1 MAELQKDL
9 VLSPNEYSYVL
20 DETKG
25 NVACNVGPH
34 KMSLSQ
40 SDTLVCFDTKT
51 KKFIPCNRYEDA
63 IQLVTTAPEGWYIAL
78 KNPAPGNKHPQPGTS
93 NSIPENMEIGKKI
106 NIPGPI
112 SFALYPGQMA
122 QVIQGHT
129 LRSNQYLVAK
139 VYDADSLNTT
149 KEDRDASENEPYFV
163 NGQVLIIKGTEIS
176 FYIPPTGIEVK
187 AINNDPSKGYVRD
200 AVTLERLEYCILK
213 DEDGNKRYVH
223 GPTVVFPE
231 PTESFIK
238 DGGGYIKRNAIELS
252 DISGVYV
259 KVVADYKDDNGKEHK
274 TGEELFITGK
284 DQMIYYPRPEHTF
297 ITYNGKVMH
306 HAIAIPKGEG
316 RYIMNRMTGEIKTVR
331 GPAMYL
337 PDPRIEVAIK
347 RTLSRSQ
354 CELWYPGNVEVL
366 EANGHPINLVCND
379 EFEGVKTAFNNFSN
393 VIGTFADPTMTITA
407 STNYNGTPTKT
418 ETNKINRT
426 NTFTPPRTI
435 SLDSSKY
442 EGAVAVDIWTGYAV
456 NVISKDGTREVIV
469 GPQTILL
476 DYDQTLEALEL
487 STGKPKTTDRL
498 EKVVFLRCE
507 NNRVSDVINVETSDF
522 VQAQIKVSYLVDFD
536 KNMKDRWFSVDNY
549 VKHMCDWCRSAIK
562 RAAKE
567 FSIRELHDNYHDIVV
582 EAITTDENT
591 EYLHKFM
598 ENGMQISDVEVLSI
612 NIESNIQALMDRH
625 QEEVV
630 SRSLELAAAQASA
643 ETEREIIA
651 LNREKVELAEQYAQ
665 YKAQLEADTKAKQ
678 FELIIAA
685 QKARDEED
693 KRKYQIEQDI
703 QVIKD
708 AIFEAERARKEKD
721 NDLELAHKK
730 QMLEL
735 EATRE
740 AAAAEAMKTVLTA
753 LGPDL
758 AAALKTSGNQAVVE
772 SIAGAIAPYAIAEG
786 KPVSRAVSEL
796 LRGTTLESVFEDF
809 AKKND

>member
-40 SDTLVCFDTKT
+40 SDTLVYFDTKT

-187 AINNDPSKGYVRD
+187 AINNDP
-200 AVTLERLEYCILK
+200 
-213 DEDGNKRYVH
+213 
-223 GPTVVFPE
+223 
-231 PTESFIK
+231 
-238 DGGGYIKRNAIELS
+238 
-252 DISGVYV
+252 
-259 KVVADYKDDNGKEHK
+259 
-274 TGEELFITGK
+274 
-284 DQMIYYPRPEHTF
+284 
-297 ITYNGKVMH
+297 
-306 HAIAIPKGEG
+306 
-316 RYIMNRMTGEIKTVR
+316 
-331 GPAMYL
+331 
-337 PDPRIEVAIK
+337 
-347 RTLSRSQ
+347 
-354 CELWYPGNVEVL
+354 
-366 EANGHPINLVCND
+366 
-379 EFEGVKTAFNNFSN
+379 
-393 VIGTFADPTMTITA
+393 
-407 STNYNGTPTKT
+407 
-418 ETNKINRT
+418 
-426 NTFTPPRTI
+426 
-435 SLDSSKY
+435 
-442 EGAVAVDIWTGYAV
+442 
-456 NVISKDGTREVIV
+456 
-469 GPQTILL
+469 
-476 DYDQTLEALEL
+476 
-487 STGKPKTTDRL
+487 
-498 EKVVFLRCE
+498 
-507 NNRVSDVINVETSDF
+507 
-522 VQAQIKVSYLVDFD
+522 
-536 KNMKDRWFSVDNY
+536 WFSVDNY

-740 AAAAEAMKTVLTA
+740 AAAAESMKTVLAA

-809 AKKND
+809 AKKNN

>member
-1 MAELQKDL
+1 
-9 VLSPNEYSYVL
+9 
-20 DETKG
+20 
-25 NVACNVGPH
+25 
-34 KMSLSQ
+34 MSLSQ

-231 PTESFIK
+231 P
-238 DGGGYIKRNAIELS
+238 
-252 DISGVYV
+252 
-259 KVVADYKDDNGKEHK
+259 
-274 TGEELFITGK
+274 
-284 DQMIYYPRPEHTF
+284 
-297 ITYNGKVMH
+297 
-306 HAIAIPKGEG
+306 
-316 RYIMNRMTGEIKTVR
+316 
-331 GPAMYL
+331 
-337 PDPRIEVAIK
+337 
-347 RTLSRSQ
+347 
-354 CELWYPGNVEVL
+354 
-366 EANGHPINLVCND
+366 
-379 EFEGVKTAFNNFSN
+379 
-393 VIGTFADPTMTITA
+393 
-407 STNYNGTPTKT
+407 
-418 ETNKINRT
+418 
-426 NTFTPPRTI
+426 
-435 SLDSSKY
+435 
-442 EGAVAVDIWTGYAV
+442 
-456 NVISKDGTREVIV
+456 
-469 GPQTILL
+469 
-476 DYDQTLEALEL
+476 
-487 STGKPKTTDRL
+487 
-498 EKVVFLRCE
+498 
-507 NNRVSDVINVETSDF
+507 
-522 VQAQIKVSYLVDFD
+522 
-536 KNMKDRWFSVDNY
+536 
-549 VKHMCDWCRSAIK
+549 
-562 RAAKE
+562 
-567 FSIRELHDNYHDIVV
+567 
-582 EAITTDENT
+582 TDENT

-786 KPVSRAVSEL
+786 KLVSRAVSEL

>member
-1 MAELQKDL
+1 MAENQKDL
-9 VLSPNEYSYVL
+9 VLSPNEYAYVL

-40 SDTLVCFDTKT
+40 SDNLVKFDTRT
-51 KKFIPCNRYEDA
+51 KKFIPCERYRDA
-63 IQLVTTAPEGWYIAL
+63 IQLFVTAPEGWYIAL
-78 KNPAPGNKHPQPGTS
+78 KNPAPANKHPQPGTS

-106 NIPGPI
+106 NIPGPA

-122 QVIQGHT
+122 QVIQGHN

-139 VYDADSLNTT
+139 VYDADSLNAT
-149 KEDRDASENEPYFV
+149 KEDRAADSKEPYFV
-163 NGQVLIIKGTEIS
+163 NGQTLIIKGTEIS

-187 AINNDPSKGYVRD
+187 AIDNDPNKGYVRD

-223 GPTVVFPE
+223 GPEVVFPE
-231 PTESFIK
+231 PTEAFLRDSK
-238 DGGGYIKRNAIELS
+238 TKEIKRRAIELS
-252 DISGVYV
+252 EISGVYV
-259 KVVADYKDDNGKEHK
+259 KVIADYKDEAGKEHK

-297 ITYNGKVMH
+297 ISYDGNLVY

-316 RYIMNRMTGEIKTVR
+316 RYIMNRMTGDIKTII

-337 PDPRIEVAIK
+337 PDPRNEVVVK
-347 RTLSRSQ
+347 RTLTRTQ
-354 CELWYPGNVEVL
+354 CELWYPGNNEVL
-366 EANGHPINLVCND
+366 MANGHDNFLVSCDTATKAFND
-379 EFEGVKTAFNNFSN
+379 LSNALYSTTVTTCALNSSVGTPVKTESN
-393 VIGTFADPTMTITA
+393 SG
-407 STNYNGTPTKT
+407 
-418 ETNKINRT
+418 INRR
-426 NTFTPPRTI
+426 NTYTKPRTI

-442 EGAVAVDIWTGYAV
+442 EGAVAIDVWTGYAV
-456 NVISKDGTREVIV
+456 NVISKDGSREVVI
-469 GPQTILL
+469 GPKTILL
-476 DYDQTLEALEL
+476 DYDQTLEMLEL
-487 STGKPKTTDRL
+487 STGKPKTTDKL
-498 EKVVFLRCE
+498 ERVAFLRCE
-507 NNRVSDVINVETSDF
+507 NNRVSDIINVETSDF
-522 VQAQIKVSYLVDFD
+522 VNAQIKVSYLVDFD
-536 KNMKDRWFSVDNY
+536 KSMKDRWFSVDNY

-567 FSIRELHDNYHDIVV
+567 FSIRELHDNYHDIVI
-582 EAITTDENT
+582 EAITTEENA

-612 NIESNIQALMDRH
+612 SIEANIQALMDEH

-643 ETEREIIA
+643 ETEREIVA

-685 QKARDEED
+685 QKAKDEED

>member
-40 SDTLVCFDTKT
+40 SDTLVYFDTKT

-149 KEDRDASENEPYFV
+149 KEDRDA
-163 NGQVLIIKGTEIS
+163 
-176 FYIPPTGIEVK
+176 
-187 AINNDPSKGYVRD
+187 
-200 AVTLERLEYCILK
+200 
-213 DEDGNKRYVH
+213 
-223 GPTVVFPE
+223 
-231 PTESFIK
+231 
-238 DGGGYIKRNAIELS
+238 
-252 DISGVYV
+252 
-259 KVVADYKDDNGKEHK
+259 
-274 TGEELFITGK
+274 
-284 DQMIYYPRPEHTF
+284 
-297 ITYNGKVMH
+297 
-306 HAIAIPKGEG
+306 
-316 RYIMNRMTGEIKTVR
+316 
-331 GPAMYL
+331 
-337 PDPRIEVAIK
+337 
-347 RTLSRSQ
+347 
-354 CELWYPGNVEVL
+354 
-366 EANGHPINLVCND
+366 
-379 EFEGVKTAFNNFSN
+379 
-393 VIGTFADPTMTITA
+393 
-407 STNYNGTPTKT
+407 
-418 ETNKINRT
+418 
-426 NTFTPPRTI
+426 
-435 SLDSSKY
+435 
-442 EGAVAVDIWTGYAV
+442 
-456 NVISKDGTREVIV
+456 
-469 GPQTILL
+469 
-476 DYDQTLEALEL
+476 
-487 STGKPKTTDRL
+487 
-498 EKVVFLRCE
+498 
-507 NNRVSDVINVETSDF
+507 
-522 VQAQIKVSYLVDFD
+522 
-536 KNMKDRWFSVDNY
+536 Y

-740 AAAAEAMKTVLTA
+740 AAAAEAMKTVLAA

-809 AKKND
+809 AKKNN

>member
-1 MAELQKDL
+1 
-9 VLSPNEYSYVL
+9 
-20 DETKG
+20 
-25 NVACNVGPH
+25 
-34 KMSLSQ
+34 
-40 SDTLVCFDTKT
+40 
-51 KKFIPCNRYEDA
+51 
-63 IQLVTTAPEGWYIAL
+63 
-78 KNPAPGNKHPQPGTS
+78 
-93 NSIPENMEIGKKI
+93 
-106 NIPGPI
+106 
-112 SFALYPGQMA
+112 MA
-122 QVIQGHT
+122 QVIQGHN

-187 AINNDPSKGYVRD
+187 AINNDPNKGYVRD

-238 DGGGYIKRNAIELS
+238 DGEGHIKRNAIELS

-274 TGEELFITGK
+274 AGEELFITGK

-297 ITYNGKVMH
+297 ITYNGRVMH

-366 EANGHPINLVCND
+366 EANGHPISLVETNGFDGVTASIND
-379 EFEGVKTAFNNFSN
+379 LSN
-393 VIGTFADPTMTITA
+393 VIDTFADPTMSISTTA
-407 STNYNGTPTKT
+407 KYVGTPTKT

-442 EGAVAVDIWTGYAV
+442 EGAVAVDVWTGYAV
-456 NVISKDGTREVIV
+456 NVISKDGTREVVV

-507 NNRVSDVINVETSDF
+507 NNRVSDIINVETSDF
-522 VQAQIKVSYLVDFD
+522 VHAQIKVSYHVDFN
-536 KNMKDRWFSVDNY
+536 KEMKDVWFSVDNY
-549 VKHMCDWCRSAIK
+549 IKHLCDWCRSAIK
-562 RAAKE
+562 KEAKD
-567 FSIRELHDNYHDIVV
+567 FTINELHEGYHDIVLN
-582 EAITTDENT
+582 AITDSGVT
-591 EYLHKFM
+591 EYLHGFA
-598 ENGMQISDVEVLSI
+598 ENGMRITDVEVLSI
-612 NIESNIQALMDRH
+612 EIEGSIQALIDKH
-625 QEEVV
+625 QGEIV
-630 SRSLELAAAQASA
+630 SRSLALAAAKNSA
-643 ETEREIIA
+643 ETEREIVA
-651 LNREKVELAEQYAQ
+651 LNKEKVQLAEDYAQ
-665 YKAQLEADTKAKQ
+665 SKAMLEAETRATE
-678 FELIIAA
+678 FELTVAA
-685 QKARDEED
+685 QRDKDAEN
-693 KRKYQIEQDI
+693 KRKYEIEKEI
-703 QVIKD
+703 QSLKD
-708 AIFEAERARKEKD
+708 AIFEAEQLRLQKEREAELEHHRK
-721 NDLELAHKK
+721 
-730 QMLEL
+730 MLEI
-735 EATRE
+735 ESTRE
-740 AAAAEAMKTVLTA
+740 AAAAASMKTILEA

-758 AAALKTSGNQAVVE
+758 AAALTTKSNQAVVE
-772 SIAGAIAPYAIAEG
+772 KIAEAIAPYSVAG
-786 KPVSRAVSEL
+786 GQPVSRAVSEL
-796 LRGTTLESVFEDF
+796 LRGTTLESIIDTL
-809 AKKND
+809 KKE

>member
-1 MAELQKDL
+1 MAENQKDL
-9 VLSPNEYSYVL
+9 VLSPNEYAYVL

-40 SDTLVCFDTKT
+40 SDNLVKFDTRT
-51 KKFIPCNRYEDA
+51 KKFIPCERYRDA
-63 IQLVTTAPEGWYIAL
+63 IQLFVTAPEGWYIAL
-78 KNPAPGNKHPQPGTS
+78 KNPAPANKHPQPGTS

-106 NIPGPI
+106 NIPGPA

-122 QVIQGHT
+122 QVIQGHN

-139 VYDADSLNTT
+139 VYDADSLNAT
-149 KEDRDASENEPYFV
+149 KEDRAADSKEPYFV
-163 NGQVLIIKGTEIS
+163 NGQTLIIKGTEIS

-187 AINNDPSKGYVRD
+187 AIDNDPNKGYVRD

-223 GPTVVFPE
+223 GPEVVFPE
-231 PTESFIK
+231 PTEAFLRDSK
-238 DGGGYIKRNAIELS
+238 TKEIKRRAIELS
-252 DISGVYV
+252 EISGVYV
-259 KVVADYKDDNGKEHK
+259 KVIADYKDETGKEHK

-297 ITYNGKVMH
+297 ISYDGNLVY

-316 RYIMNRMTGEIKTVR
+316 RYIMNRMTGDIKTII

-337 PDPRIEVAIK
+337 PDPRNEVVVK
-347 RTLSRSQ
+347 RTLTRTQ
-354 CELWYPGNVEVL
+354 CELWYPGNNEVL
-366 EANGHPINLVCND
+366 MANGHDNFLVSCDTATKAFND
-379 EFEGVKTAFNNFSN
+379 LSNALYSTTVTTCALDSSVGTPVKTESN
-393 VIGTFADPTMTITA
+393 SG
-407 STNYNGTPTKT
+407 
-418 ETNKINRT
+418 INRR
-426 NTFTPPRTI
+426 NTYTKPRTI

-442 EGAVAVDIWTGYAV
+442 EGAVAIDVWTGYAV
-456 NVISKDGTREVIV
+456 NVISKDGSREVVI
-469 GPQTILL
+469 GPKTILL
-476 DYDQTLEALEL
+476 DYDQTLEMLEL
-487 STGKPKTTDRL
+487 STGKPKTTDKL
-498 EKVVFLRCE
+498 ERVAFLRCE
-507 NNRVSDVINVETSDF
+507 NNRVSDIINVETSDF
-522 VQAQIKVSYLVDFD
+522 VTAQIKVSYLVDFD
-536 KNMKDRWFSVDNY
+536 KSMKDRWFSVDNY

-567 FSIRELHDNYHDIVV
+567 FSIRELHDNYHDIVI
-582 EAITTDENT
+582 EAITTEENT

-612 NIESNIQALMDRH
+612 SIEANIQALMDEH

-643 ETEREIIA
+643 ETEREIVA

-665 YKAQLEADTKAKQ
+665 YKAQLEADTRIKQ
-678 FELIIAA
+678 FELAIAA
-685 QKARDEED
+685 QKAKDEED

-703 QVIKD
+703 QLIKD
-708 AIFEAERARKEKD
+708 AIADAERVRREKD

-740 AAAAEAMKTVLTA
+740 AAAAEAMRTVLAA

-758 AAALKTSGNQAVVE
+758 AAALNAKGNQEIVGRIAE
-772 SIAGAIAPYAIAEG
+772 SIAPYAIAGG

-796 LRGTTLESVFEDF
+796 LRGTTLESVLEDIS
-809 AKKND
+809 KDCD

>member
-1 MAELQKDL
+1 MAENQKDL
-9 VLSPNEYSYVL
+9 VLSPNEYAYVL

-40 SDTLVCFDTKT
+40 SDNLVKFDTRT
-51 KKFIPCNRYEDA
+51 KKFIPCERYRDA
-63 IQLVTTAPEGWYIAL
+63 IQLFVTAPEGWYIAL
-78 KNPAPGNKHPQPGTS
+78 KNPAPANKHPQPGTS
-93 NSIPENMEIGKKI
+93 NSIPDNMEIGKKI
-106 NIPGPI
+106 NIPGPA

-122 QVIQGHT
+122 QVIQGHN

-139 VYDADSLNTT
+139 VYDADTLNGVNEG
-149 KEDRDASENEPYFV
+149 EDTSSDKTIFV
-163 NGQVLIIKGTEIS
+163 NGQTLIIKGTEIS

-187 AINNDPSKGYVRD
+187 AIDNDPKNGYARD
-200 AVTLERLEYCILK
+200 AITLERLEYCILK

-223 GPTVVFPE
+223 GPAVVFPE
-231 PTESFIK
+231 PTESFLK
-238 DGGGYIKRNAIELS
+238 DGENHIKRNAIELS

-259 KVVADYKDDNGKEHK
+259 KVIADYTDDNGNEHK
-274 TGEELFITGK
+274 AGDELFITGK

-297 ITYNGKVMH
+297 ITYNGRVMH

-316 RYIMNRMTGEIKTVR
+316 RYIMNRMTGEIKTVK

-337 PDPRIEVAIK
+337 PDPRVEVSVK

-354 CELWYPGNVEVL
+354 CELWYPGNTEVL
-366 EANGHPINLVCND
+366 EANGYNINTLTQDDFDIATKSIN
-379 EFEGVKTAFNNFSN
+379 N
-393 VIGTFADPTMTITA
+393 VIGTFADSTMYAATA
-407 STNYNGTPTKT
+407 SSYVGTPTRR

-435 SLDSSKY
+435 SLDSGKY
-442 EGAVAVDIWTGYAV
+442 DGAVAVDVWTGYAV
-456 NVISKDGTREVIV
+456 NVISKDGTREVVI
-469 GPQTILL
+469 GPRTILL
-476 DYDQTLEALEL
+476 DYDQTLEMLEL

-498 EKVVFLRCE
+498 ERIAFLRCE

-522 VQAQIKVSYLVDFD
+522 VQAQIKVSYHVDFD

-549 VKHMCDWCRSAIK
+549 VKHMCDWCRSSIK
-562 RAAKE
+562 RVAKE
-567 FSIRELHDNYHDIVV
+567 FSIRELHDNYHDIVI
-582 EAITTDENT
+582 EAITTEEDA

-612 NIESNIQALMDRH
+612 SIEANIQALMDEH

-643 ETEREIIA
+643 ETEREIVA

-665 YKAQLEADTKAKQ
+665 YKAQLEADTRAKQ
-678 FELIIAA
+678 FELAIAA
-685 QKARDEED
+685 QKIKDEED

-703 QVIKD
+703 QLIKD
-708 AIFEAERARKEKD
+708 AIADAERTRKEKD
-721 NDLELAHKK
+721 NDLELTHKK

-740 AAAAEAMKTVLTA
+740 AAAAEAMRTVLAA

-758 AAALKTSGNQAVVE
+758 AAALNAKGNQEIVGRIAE
-772 SIAGAIAPYAIAEG
+772 SIAPYAVAGG

-796 LRGTTLESVFEDF
+796 LRGTTLESVLEDIS
-809 AKKND
+809 KDCD

>member
-1 MAELQKDL
+1 MAENQKDL
-9 VLSPNEYSYVL
+9 VLSPNEYAYVL

-40 SDTLVCFDTKT
+40 SDNLVKFDTRT
-51 KKFIPCNRYEDA
+51 KKFIPCERYRDA
-63 IQLVTTAPEGWYIAL
+63 IQLFVTAPEGWYIAL
-78 KNPAPGNKHPQPGTS
+78 KNPAPANKHPQPGTS

-106 NIPGPI
+106 NIPGPA

-122 QVIQGHT
+122 QVIQGHN

-139 VYDADSLNTT
+139 VYDADSLNAT
-149 KEDRDASENEPYFV
+149 KEDRAADSKEPYFV
-163 NGQVLIIKGTEIS
+163 NGQTLIIKGTEIS

-187 AINNDPSKGYVRD
+187 AIDNDPNKGYVRD

-223 GPTVVFPE
+223 GPEVVFPE
-231 PTESFIK
+231 PTEAFLRDSK
-238 DGGGYIKRNAIELS
+238 TKEIKRRAIELS
-252 DISGVYV
+252 EISGVYV
-259 KVVADYKDDNGKEHK
+259 KVIADYKDETGKEHK

-297 ITYNGKVMH
+297 ISYDGNLVY

-316 RYIMNRMTGEIKTVR
+316 RYIMNRMTGDIKTII

-337 PDPRIEVAIK
+337 PDPRNEVVVK
-347 RTLSRSQ
+347 RTLTRTQ
-354 CELWYPGNVEVL
+354 CELWYPGNNEVL
-366 EANGHPINLVCND
+366 EANGYTPYTFVGLDTATTSLQQLND
-379 EFEGVKTAFNNFSN
+379 ALTNASYVTTACSYDAKGIGTPVKTESN
-393 VIGTFADPTMTITA
+393 SG
-407 STNYNGTPTKT
+407 
-418 ETNKINRT
+418 INRR
-426 NTFTPPRTI
+426 NTYTKPRTI

-442 EGAVAVDIWTGYAV
+442 EGAVAIDVWTGYAV
-456 NVISKDGTREVIV
+456 NVISKDGTRNVVI

-476 DYDQTLEALEL
+476 DYDQTLEMLEL
-487 STGKPKTTDRL
+487 STGKPKTTDKL
-498 EKVVFLRCE
+498 ERVAFLRCE
-507 NNRVSDVINVETSDF
+507 NNRVSDIINVETSDF
-522 VQAQIKVSYLVDFD
+522 VNAQIKVSYLVDFD
-536 KNMKDRWFSVDNY
+536 KSMKDRWFSVDNY

-567 FSIRELHDNYHDIVV
+567 FSIRELHDNYHDIVI
-582 EAITTDENT
+582 EAITTEENA

-612 NIESNIQALMDRH
+612 SIEANIQALMDEH

-643 ETEREIIA
+643 ETEREIVA

-665 YKAQLEADTKAKQ
+665 YKAQLEADTRTKQ
-678 FELIIAA
+678 FELAIAA
-685 QKARDEED
+685 QKVKDEED
-693 KRKYQIEQDI
+693 KRKCQIEQDI
-703 QVIKD
+703 QLIKD
-708 AIFEAERARKEKD
+708 AIADAERARKEKD

-740 AAAAEAMKTVLTA
+740 AAAAEAMRTVLAA

-758 AAALKTSGNQAVVE
+758 AAALNAKGNQEIVGRIAE
-772 SIAGAIAPYAIAEG
+772 SIAPYAIAGG

-796 LRGTTLESVFEDF
+796 LRGTTLESVLEDIS
-809 AKKND
+809 KDCD